1 MKIFKI
7 QFLFTDDGALYFDNV
22 NINPY
27 DDVTTEF
34 RAICRWHGVV
44 ISPLLSNRLSALLNN
59 SLLLMPN
66 LIPSDKKRKNST
78 KTEEFEYVQT
88 KNYF

>member
-7 QFLFTDDGALYFDNV
+7 QFLFTDDGALYFDNL
-22 NINPY
+22 NRNPY
-27 DDVTTEF
+27 DDVTTELSEQYVG
-34 RAICRWHGVV
+34 GVV